1 MTNHVLCAIDLTH
14 KRDAEEKLLLKAAD
28 LAKHYGA
35 TLSVV
40 TVVPDY
46 GMSIVGSYFKDGT
59 LEKAVAAAND
69 ELHKFVAE
77 TLPDFGHVQHI
88 VEVGTA
94 YEMILDAIKR
104 SKADLV
110 VMGAHKP
117 DLMDRLQGPNS
128 ARVARHAPCSVLVVR
143 QD

>member
-1 MTNHVLCAIDLTH
+1 MTKHVLCAIDLTH
-14 KRDAEEKLLLKAAD
+14 KRESEEKLLLQAAD

-46 GMSIVGSYFKDGT
+46 GMSIVGSYFKEGT
-59 LEKAVAAAND
+59 LKAAAEAAN
-69 ELHKFVAE
+69 EKLHALVAE

-88 VEVGTA
+88 VEVGTV
-94 YEMILDAIKR
+94 YERILDAANR

-110 VMGAHKP
+110 VLGAHKP
-117 DLMDRLQGPNS
+117 DLIDKLQGPNS

-143 QD
+143 QS